1 MAAFIQKLFKN
12 RKTLS
17 PVSDKASEKQQS
29 NQPTEED
36 NRQQLRQQQERQ
48 LDASPEQSE
57 LAALAI
63 EGVTSAIRL
72 QAAGQINQ
80 EEHLQAVLK
89 QVKGRDKSVYQTVKQ
104 SLQTLK
110 EQQAS
115 EAAIQHRITEL
126 VSQAQEQARSE
137 DTKLYEARLNA
148 LQDHWQSVENKA
160 SAEQTQQFLQAVHQI
175 RERQK
180 QLDETRQEEQR
191 HLDQKQQRQE
201 TLELLQQTLNQLK
214 AAAPSGLP
222 SESALDALQKTQENR
237 WLEATRDTQVDK
249 QEQKQYEQAMLALRN
264 YLGAVRR
271 LNLARPQIGELES
284 NDIDSPQAVA
294 KALLQE
300 VAWPQDFPLP
310 QALAE
315 LRALAGKP
323 RAQPTSDGTREQQQA
338 NAAAL
343 NTTLPKL
350 EAALEAKQ
358 FRESRQLLKTAQNQ
372 FQALDD
378 RHRKNVQAKMQLLA
392 GQFRELSDWQGF
404 ATEPKQVSLCEQMEY
419 LAEQPMEPEAKA
431 ERIKEL
437 QNEWRELGGS
447 SDRTLW
453 NRFKAASDQAYEPC
467 KAYFEAKADLKQA
480 NLQKREAICE
490 ELERFLA
497 QADWT
502 SIDWKGAERIHQTAR
517 QEWKAAW
524 PVDFR
529 DNRQVQ
535 KRFDD
540 LLKNLERPLDE
551 ERQKNEAAK
560 QAIVERAQ
568 ALIDHEPLQEAMDQ
582 AKALQSEWKRIGIT
596 RHREDRKL
604 WQAFRQA
611 CDQIFER
618 RDAQRSAQQQATEKA
633 DADARAVVAKYRD
646 LGTEADDALIHEAKT
661 ELRPL
666 ADMPLSRPVR
676 GEVQDLRQ
684 HLTELGQRK
693 KLKARLD
700 NWKTLIKERVSGALA
715 PEQVPSNWQNLVN
728 GATSLTGR
736 DLVIR
741 AEIVAGQETP
751 DSDQGRRME
760 IQVQRLAEGLG
771 SGDQTTPEQELERLI
786 ALWCLHPEMNDQS
799 TEHAGRLVQA
809 LENRLQH

>member
-1 MAAFIQKLFKN
+1 M
-12 RKTLS
+12 
-17 PVSDKASEKQQS
+17 
-29 NQPTEED
+29 
-36 NRQQLRQQQERQ
+36 
-48 LDASPEQSE
+48 
-57 LAALAI
+57 
-63 EGVTSAIRL
+63 
-72 QAAGQINQ
+72 
-80 EEHLQAVLK
+80 
-89 QVKGRDKSVYQTVKQ
+89 
-104 SLQTLK
+104 
-110 EQQAS
+110 
-115 EAAIQHRITEL
+115 
-126 VSQAQEQARSE
+126 
-137 DTKLYEARLNA
+137 
-148 LQDHWQSVENKA
+148 
-160 SAEQTQQFLQAVHQI
+160 
-175 RERQK
+175 
-180 QLDETRQEEQR
+180 
-191 HLDQKQQRQE
+191 
-201 TLELLQQTLNQLK
+201 
-214 AAAPSGLP
+214 
-222 SESALDALQKTQENR
+222 
-237 WLEATRDTQVDK
+237 
-249 QEQKQYEQAMLALRN
+249 
-264 YLGAVRR
+264 
-271 LNLARPQIGELES
+271 
-284 NDIDSPQAVA
+284 
-294 KALLQE
+294 
-300 VAWPQDFPLP
+300 
-310 QALAE
+310 
-315 LRALAGKP
+315 
-323 RAQPTSDGTREQQQA
+323 
-338 NAAAL
+338 AAL

-480 NLQKREAICE
+480 NLHKREAICE

-604 WQAFRQA
+604 WQAFQA
-611 CDQIFER
+611 EETGYSQMQGTKPQTIGTVLNDSPVGLAAWIVEKFRTWCDCDGDPESVFTKDELLTNITIYWATQTINSSIRIYYES
-618 RDAQRSAQQQATEKA
+618 QR
-633 DADARAVVAKYRD
+633 
-646 LGTEADDALIHEAKT
+646 
-661 ELRPL
+661 
-666 ADMPLSRPVR
+666 
-676 GEVQDLRQ
+676 
-684 HLTELGQRK
+684 
-693 KLKARLD
+693 
-700 NWKTLIKERVSGALA
+700 A
-715 PEQVPSNWQNLVN
+715 PWQF
-728 GATSLTGR
+728 GR
-736 DLVIR
+736 DDGIR
-741 AEIVAGQETP
+741 VPCAVALFPKDISYPTREWAER
-751 DSDQGRRME
+751 SYN
-760 IQVQRLAEGLG
+760 VQRWTEMP
-771 SGDQTTPEQELERLI
+771 SGGHFAALEE
-786 ALWCLHPEMNDQS
+786 PEM
-799 TEHAGRLVQA
+799 LVEDMRA
-809 LENRLQH
+809 FFRTLR

>member
-12 RKTLS
+12 RKT
-17 PVSDKASEKQQS
+17 VSLESQKASEKPQS

-48 LDASPEQSE
+48 LGASPEPSA

-72 QAAGQINQ
+72 QAASQLNQ

-89 QVKGRDKSVYQTVKQ
+89 QAKGRDKSVYQTVKQ
-104 SLQTLK
+104 SLQILK

-115 EAAIQHRITEL
+115 EAATQHRITEL
-126 VSQAQEQARSE
+126 VGQAQDQARSE

-214 AAAPSGLP
+214 AAVPSGLP

-237 WLEATRDTQVDK
+237 WLEATRDTQVEK

-264 YLGAVRR
+264 YHGAVRR
-271 LNLARPQIGELES
+271 LNLARPQISELES
-284 NDIDSPQAVA
+284 NDTDSAQAAA

-300 VAWPQDFPLP
+300 VAWPQEFPLP
-310 QALAE
+310 QALAD

-323 RAQPTSDGTREQQQA
+323 RTQPASDGTREQQQA
-338 NAAAL
+338 NVAAL

-480 NLQKREAICE
+480 NLHKREAICE

-646 LGTEADDALIHEAKT
+646 LGTEADEALINEAKT
-661 ELRPL
+661 ELKPL

-771 SGDQTTPEQELERLI
+771 GGDQTSPEQELERLI
-786 ALWCLHPEMNDQS
+786 ALWCLHPEMNEQS
-799 TEHAGRLVQA
+799 AEHAGRLVQA
-809 LENRLQH
+809 LESRLQH

>member
-12 RKTLS
+12 RKT
-17 PVSDKASEKQQS
+17 VSLESQKASEKPQS

-48 LDASPEQSE
+48 LGASPEQSE

-63 EGVTSAIRL
+63 KGVTSAIRQ
-72 QAAGQINQ
+72 QAASQLNQ
-80 EEHLQAVLK
+80 EAHLQAVLK
-89 QVKGRDKSVYQTVKQ
+89 HAKGRDKSVYQTVKQ

-115 EAAIQHRITEL
+115 EAATQHRITEL

-160 SAEQTQQFLQAVHQI
+160 SAEHTQQFLEAVHQI
-175 RERQK
+175 RERLR

-191 HLDQKQQRQE
+191 HLEQKHQRQE

-214 AAAPSGLP
+214 SAAPSELP

-271 LNLARPQIGELES
+271 LNLARPQISELES
-284 NDIDSPQAVA
+284 NDTETPQAAA

-300 VAWPQDFPLP
+300 VAWPQEFPLP
-310 QALAE
+310 QALAD
-315 LRALAGKP
+315 LRTLAGKP
-323 RAQPTSDGTREQQQA
+323 RTQPGSDGTREQQQA

-378 RHRKNVQAKMQLLA
+378 RHRKHFQAKMQLLA

-480 NLQKREAICE
+480 NLHKREAICE

-497 QADWT
+497 QADWA

-676 GEVQDLRQ
+676 DEVQDLRQ

-771 SGDQTTPEQELERLI
+771 GGDQTSPEQELERLI
-786 ALWCLHPEMNDQS
+786 ALWCLHPEMNEQS
-799 TEHAGRLVQA
+799 AEHAGRLVQA
-809 LENRLQH
+809 LESRLQH

>member
-12 RKTLS
+12 RKT
-17 PVSDKASEKQQS
+17 VSLESQKASEKPQS

-48 LDASPEQSE
+48 LGASPEQSE

-63 EGVTSAIRL
+63 KGVTSAIRQ
-72 QAAGQINQ
+72 QAASQLNQ
-80 EEHLQAVLK
+80 EAHLQAVLK
-89 QVKGRDKSVYQTVKQ
+89 HAKGRDKSVYQTVKQ

-160 SAEQTQQFLQAVHQI
+160 SAEHTQQFLEAVHQI
-175 RERQK
+175 RERLR

-191 HLDQKQQRQE
+191 HLEQKHQRQE

-214 AAAPSGLP
+214 SAAPSELP

-271 LNLARPQIGELES
+271 LNLARPQISELES
-284 NDIDSPQAVA
+284 NDTETPQAAA

-300 VAWPQDFPLP
+300 VAWPQEFPLP
-310 QALAE
+310 QALAD
-315 LRALAGKP
+315 LRTLAGKP
-323 RAQPTSDGTREQQQA
+323 RTQPGSDGTREQQQA

-378 RHRKNVQAKMQLLA
+378 RHRKHFQAKMQLLA

-480 NLQKREAICE
+480 NLHKREAICE

-497 QADWT
+497 QADWA

-646 LGTEADDALIHEAKT
+646 LGTEADEALINEAKT
-661 ELRPL
+661 ELKPL

-799 TEHAGRLVQA
+799 AEHAGRLVQA
-809 LENRLQH
+809 LESRLQH